1 MSKDG
6 SGDARSFKI
15 INPPNHLQ
23 KKAGTGGVEPA
34 AVRKAEKVFEHL
46 RPEFEAN
53 ARDEVARLA
62 AAAAALTANPHD
74 IKKRQEVYMIAHE
87 LRGQGGSYGYPL
99 VTKFGDQL
107 CRYLDATDILD
118 ARSLVIVKAAADA
131 IAVVINSAVV
141 GDGGET
147 GRKLGE
153 MLDKALAMAKGEE

>member
-1 MSKDG
+1 MAEEG
-6 SGDARSFKI
+6 SGKERSFQI
-15 INPPNHLQ
+15 VNPPNALR
-23 KKAGTGGVEPA
+23 KKVGTGGVDPS
-34 AVRKAEKVFEHL
+34 AVKKAEKVFDAL

-53 ARDEVARLA
+53 ARDDVAKLA
-62 AAAAALTANPHD
+62 AASAALMANPHD
-74 IKKRQEVYMIAHE
+74 IKRRQEVYAIAHE

-107 CRYLDATDILD
+107 CRYLDATDMLD
-118 ARSLVIVKAAADA
+118 ARGLVIVKAAADA

-153 MLDKALAMAKGEE
+153 MLDKALAMAKGEA